1 MALAVA
7 AAMPGFFEGPDAA
20 FQVGVLGVIVLVHS
34 ITVLGVLPPWL
45 GFTGVGLAVQVT
57 GNALAAMIY
66 YTYYLAATTDPGGV
80 PPSWVG

>member
-1 MALAVA
+1 
-7 AAMPGFFEGPDAA
+7 MPGFFEGPDAA
-20 FQVGVLGVIVLVHS
+20 FQVGVLGVIVFVHS

-45 GFTGVGLAVQVT
+45 GFTGIGLAVQVT